1 MDNDQQMQVVED
13 RLDVLERMPA
23 DDDRSAR
30 DALTYLM
37 TTVIRM
43 DQLTSKVQAQ
53 AMMGAGAP
61 VDEIM
66 DRLRKWVDRLVTALR
81 RIIAKLAGARSF
93 SVSVNTTV
101 SVAVEFGPS
110 GSGPG

>member
-1 MDNDQQMQVVED
+1 MDNDQQAQVIED
-13 RLDVLERMPA
+13 RLDALERMPV

-37 TTVIRM
+37 MTVSRI
-43 DQLTSKVQAQ
+43 DQLTSRAQAQ

-61 VDEIM
+61 VDEIL
-66 DRLRKWVDRLVTALR
+66 DRLSKWLDRLVTALR
-81 RIIAKLAGARSF
+81 RIVEKLAGARSF
-93 SVSVNTTV
+93 SVSVATSV

-110 GSGPG
+110 GSGSA